1 MMLLASLKQI
11 NTLQDLR
18 TEKLRLRYE
27 TMRAEDA
34 LNDSLYA
41 IERMFFIF
49 TFMRKASN
57 SFQHAYNIATS
68 VSGFF
73 SRIFGKKQK
82 NQDHTEEPSRKK

>member
-1 MMLLASLKQI
+1 MMLTASLKKI
-11 NTLQDLR
+11 KTIQDLR

-68 VSGFF
+68 VSSFI
-73 SRIFGKKQK
+73 SRIFGKKQRK
-82 NQDHTEEPSRKK
+82 QDHQEEPSREK

>member
-1 MMLLASLKQI
+1 MMLLASLKKI

-27 TMRAEDA
+27 TIRAEDA
-34 LNDSLYA
+34 LNDSVHA

-49 TFMRKASN
+49 TFMRKASS

-68 VSGFF
+68 VSSFI
-73 SRIFGKKQK
+73 SRIFGKKHK
-82 NQDHTEEPSRKK
+82 KDHHSEDPSPEK